1 MPLHDQPHAG
11 SEIVLYQTEDHQT
24 RLQVRLEGGTVW
36 LTQAQIAELF
46 ETTPQNVTI
55 HLKAIYGEGELPEAA
70 TCKRYL
76 QVRPEGGREVRRTL
90 RHYNL
95 DAILAV
101 GYRVRSPRGVQFRQW
116 ATARLR
122 EYIVKGFVLDDA
134 RLKEPGGID
143 YFDELLA
150 RIREIRASEKRFY
163 QKVRDLYATAV
174 DYDARSEAA
183 QLFFKKV
190 QNKMLWAVTGQ
201 TAAELVSGR
210 SDPTLPNMGLQTWS
224 GGRVRKHD
232 VTVSKNYLRREEIE
246 ELDRIV
252 VMYLDYAEDQARR
265 RKAMTMAQW
274 EAKLDGFLRFNERDL
289 LGHAGKVSAE
299 VAEALAHERF
309 DAFDTAMR
317 HRELASADADDL
329 KAIEALEKRL
339 PAKPK
344 RRGR

>member
-1 MPLHDQPHAG
+1 MPSHGRPHAG

-36 LTQAQIAELF
+36 LTQAQIADLF

-70 TCKRYL
+70 TCKPYL
-76 QVRPEGGREVRRTL
+76 QVRPEGGREVRRIL
-90 RHYNL
+90 KHYNL

-122 EYIVKGFVLDDA
+122 EYIVKGYVLDDA

-163 QKVRDLYATAV
+163 QKLRDLYATAV

-210 SDPTLPNMGLQTWS
+210 SDPALPNMGLQTWS
-224 GGRVRKHD
+224 VGRVRKHD
-232 VTVSKNYLRREEIE
+232 VTVAKNYLRREEIE

-274 EAKLDGFLRFNERDL
+274 EAKLDSFLRFNERNL

-309 DAFDTAMR
+309 DAFDTAR
-317 HRELASADADDL
+317 QRRDLASADADDL

-344 RRGR
+344 RRG